1 MRTVLVADQD
11 YPLIWVEDR
20 LVTFAVVL
28 RWAAIVLIAGVVLGV
43 MFR

>member
-1 MRTVLVADQD
+1 MKAVLVADQD
-11 YPLIWVEDR
+11 YPLIWVEAN
-20 LVTFAVVL
+20 LVTFGVVV